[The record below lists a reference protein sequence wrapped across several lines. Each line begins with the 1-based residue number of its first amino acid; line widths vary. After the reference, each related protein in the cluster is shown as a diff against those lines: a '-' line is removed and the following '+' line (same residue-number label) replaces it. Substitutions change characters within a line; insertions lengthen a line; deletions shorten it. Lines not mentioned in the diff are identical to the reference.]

1 MEKPK
6 AMEQEE
12 QVSGAARSGATEQ
25 SLELHWWSS
34 TVSAFFVGGLLL
46 VVAYL
51 LAIRLRAVI
60 YLFVAGFCV
69 AYALEPLVLRLQR
82 KGWRRVG
89 AVWAVF
95 AGLVAVLALC
105 GWALVPALVSQAMSV
120 AEHFDDYS
128 QQVLE
133 LYNSVSQGTQ
143 AWVDSHLPH
152 LGTWVDSHLPHLGI
166 WEMLDERIPEVEA
179 WATEHVPD
187 VLRWVSRQLMASL
200 GVVGIGILLLVISF
214 HFMMLAETLRRTV
227 RKLIPREHTSEV
239 REVST
244 EIGTMLGQ
252 YLRGM
257 LALFFANG
265 AGAAIIMYVLGAFF
279 GNKYALVVGLL
290 TGLTNMVPYVGP
302 VVSAGSAAALT
313 YVTATSN
320 PGLASILAGLLM
332 LAMSQ
337 YFAIIVQP
345 KLIGRRINLDPLVV
359 LFAMFAGYELFGLI
373 GVIIGMPIAGCI
385 KIILA
390 KWIPAIGPGPEVVRA
405 PSEPLLLDV
414 SEGIKGV
421 WGYFRRLHGGAE
433 GSAAGESSAEP
444 KGEEAETEVAVG
456 SGTEQGE
463 DEDE

>member
-60 YLFVAGFCV
+60 CLFVAGFCV

-120 AEHFDDYS
+120 AEHFDEYNR
-128 QQVLE
+128 QVVE

-143 AWVDSHLPH
+143 A
-152 LGTWVDSHLPHLGI
+152 WVDSHLPHLGI

-421 WGYFRRLHGGAE
+421 WGYFRRLQGGA
-433 GSAAGESSAEP
+433 AGWATSEASPEP
-444 KGEEAETEVAVG
+444 KSEEAETEI
-456 SGTEQGE
+456 EQGE
-463 DEDE
+463 DEDK